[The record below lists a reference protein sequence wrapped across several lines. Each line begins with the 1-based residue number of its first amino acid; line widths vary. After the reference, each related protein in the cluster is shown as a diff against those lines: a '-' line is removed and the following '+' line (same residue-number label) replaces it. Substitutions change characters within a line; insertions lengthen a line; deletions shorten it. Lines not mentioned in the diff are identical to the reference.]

1 VAARQAAKPWNTRAA
16 NAQIFGSNMLMG
28 MGHEMVLSSA
38 SSSRRGCDNGLTG
51 GAPTQLDVINGLL
64 RQKDC

>member
-1 VAARQAAKPWNTRAA
+1 MAARQAAKPWNTRAA

-28 MGHEMVLSSA
+28 MDHEMVLPA
-38 SSSRRGCDNGLTG
+38 VVAGGGDNGLTG

-64 RQKDC
+64 RRKDC